1 VLAPV
6 PLGVQNTQAH
16 DPAVLVNLNNVQHTD
31 VARTNVNNEITNPN
45 THNGIL
51 NIFFLKRLS

>member
-6 PLGVQNTQAH
+6 PLGIQNTQAH

-31 VARTNVNNEITNPN
+31 AAITNENNEITNPN
-45 THNGIL
+45 THNSIL
-51 NIFFLKRLS
+51 GIFFLKRFS